1 MKKCIPL
8 LLALCLLLCGCLEQP
23 TTSAEKPAPV
33 TPTEYYTPYY
43 ADSALRSLQVDAVY
57 SSDDYIRPGRL
68 NNLYSGWAQ
77 GLYDTLG
84 VSDLQLTQLPVPES
98 RWVRMAFSTA
108 AGEKEEIFT
117 LYENNLVVATHPT
130 KGERRC
136 TAAGGTY
143 EKVLAYLDG
152 VTKEQ
157 SRYFS
162 VLDEHTADDG
172 YHAASYALC
181 DAKGKTVVAKNT
193 ADTTAI
199 VELVGEGMVRVTDP
213 DGTRLYAPHKG
224 QRSVLSTGPTDLSGD
239 YFAVTDAAG
248 VAVYATFGTKPLC
261 RIYVAAAEGAAVQ
274 GVDFSADGTEL
285 HVLVRNAEGSFYDR
299 TVTLQEEMDG
309 SVMRLLG
316 DWQAAL
322 IPATEKEEQ
331 VTGYN
336 ILKKLRHREKEQGYY
351 FSGILT
357 GHLMLG
363 DADHFLCELGH
374 WTTSEEG
381 AREYVLVGYLL
392 VPADLSAG
400 YAVEMSDN
408 ELSWDT
414 KDNWF
419 KK

>member
-23 TTSAEKPAPV
+23 AAPTEKPAPV
-33 TPTEYYTPYY
+33 TPTEYYAPYY
-43 ADSALRSLQVDAVY
+43 ADPALRSLQADVTY
-57 SSDDYIRPGRL
+57 SSDAYVQVGRL
-68 NNLYSGWAQ
+68 NNLYGGWAQ
-77 GLYDTLG
+77 KLYEILN
-84 VSDLQLTQLPVPES
+84 VSDLSLSQLPIPDT
-98 RWVRMAFSTA
+98 RWVRLSFSTA

-117 LYENNLVVATHPT
+117 LYENNLVVAAHPT

-143 EKVLAYLDG
+143 EAVLAYLDG
-152 VTKEQ
+152 VAKEQ

-162 VLDEHTADDG
+162 LSDEHTDDDG
-172 YHAASYALC
+172 YHPASYALYN
-181 DAKGKTVVAKNT
+181 AKGKAVVSKET

-199 VELVGEGMVRVTDP
+199 LELVGEGLVRVTDP

-224 QRSVLSTGPTDLSGD
+224 SRSVLSTGPTDLWEN
-239 YFAVTDAAG
+239 YLAVTDAAG
-248 VAVYATFGTKPLC
+248 VAVYTAFGTKPLC
-261 RIYVAAAEGAAVQ
+261 RIYVAAAEDAAVQ
-274 GVDFSADGTEL
+274 GVDFSADGKEL
-285 HVLVRNAEGSFYDR
+285 HVLVRNAEGSLYDR

-316 DWQAAL
+316 DWRAVL
-322 IPATEKEEQ
+322 TPATEKEEQ

-336 ILKKLRHREKEQGYY
+336 ILKKLRTKEKELGYY

-357 GHLMLG
+357 GHLMLEG
-363 DADHFLCELGH
+363 EDHFLCELGH
-374 WTTSEEG
+374 WIISEEG
-381 AREYVLVGYLL
+381 AREYALVGYLL

-400 YAVEMSDN
+400 YAVEMTDN
-408 ELSWDT
+408 ELSWDV